1 MFDRVANGEME
12 LMNFVPVTSRW
23 KLVPMNMWGSHP
35 QKSTYP
41 EEIFVVRRRA
51 TDDAEGND
59 DKPLPRPLPPSPPSP
74 SPSSL
79 IYHDG
84 GGDATTTMADDT
96 EEAMIAQHLT
106 EFLARPEYSIFRNL
120 AGAIDILGIGG
131 HAIVLGTTLP
141 TDGTTSS
148 SVYKIYTS
156 ETAGYGFVE
165 WKTLRRIERQLRA
178 TSGAASLSAP
188 SSGGAT
194 ASIPTVVN
202 LFTATVMHVCSSMT
216 SSGTPASTV
225 ARFAKFF
232 STSVT
237 SSPTTCLVLEITP
250 NFAGWQPAAAI
261 PISDLVSI
269 APSVL
274 RKVITSLHTAIH
286 PAGTIH
292 GDLKMTNIL
301 IAPAAAPDV
310 ASRAPDVALI
320 DYGLS
325 VPIGTRFA
333 NGVPVVIAP
342 TTTSSSSLPSFI
354 VALPSQSC
362 GNAAPEIIMG
372 LLADGILPVAPSND
386 IWAIGM
392 LVADM
397 AIGLR
402 WTGTPMNAFDS
413 IFAATADGSTNAA
426 IIAAA
431 NKDIEE
437 YYETQTG
444 SYIETRHHQRFR
456 STLGFST
463 TATSADQ
470 HPWDKMFCSSLLKIF
485 CVFGTPDSTTDPT
498 SIYYQNPLFAALP
511 QIPRPTSS
519 RDAFFRAVIFAGD
532 GLLHHR
538 SNYNHTDVFA
548 VAERLYENPTIRSA
562 WDVVMQACQL
572 EPRQRATTAQL
583 LECDYFHL

>member
-1 MFDRVANGEME
+1 
-12 LMNFVPVTSRW
+12 
-23 KLVPMNMWGSHP
+23 
-35 QKSTYP
+35 
-41 EEIFVVRRRA
+41 
-51 TDDAEGND
+51 
-59 DKPLPRPLPPSPPSP
+59 
-74 SPSSL
+74 
-79 IYHDG
+79 
-84 GGDATTTMADDT
+84 
-96 EEAMIAQHLT
+96 
-106 EFLARPEYSIFRNL
+106 
-120 AGAIDILGIGG
+120 
-131 HAIVLGTTLP
+131 
-141 TDGTTSS
+141 
-148 SVYKIYTS
+148 
-156 ETAGYGFVE
+156 
-165 WKTLRRIERQLRA
+165 
-178 TSGAASLSAP
+178 
-188 SSGGAT
+188 
-194 ASIPTVVN
+194 
-202 LFTATVMHVCSSMT
+202 MT

-310 ASRAPDVALI
+310 ASPDVALI

-572 EPRQRATTAQL
+572 DMPNEELAKLAHQELRCAFPETCPEQYLQSWVIKERRATMDHTPKNEALRPNFKTPIPNFWLAGDWTNTKLPCTLEGACYSGFHAAEQL
-583 LECDYFHL
+583 INSVANQKQRQGVEHVDSVHNF